1 MVIKQIAHWQ
11 VYDDVG
17 RRKYL
22 NSVERARFL
31 AAADR
36 LDPAPRA
43 LCHTLIFTGC
53 RISEALRLTIFQL
66 DTEHGALTIRTLKR
80 RQVTF
85 RSVPIPST
93 LVALLLKLPHQA
105 DGSFWTIHRATAWRI
120 VKRTMAEVGIIGPM
134 ACCKGA
140 RHGFGMH
147 AASRN
152 IPPNL
157 IQRWMGHASSGT
169 TWIYIDAVGAE
180 EQAFALRMW

>member
-11 VYDDVG
+11 VYDDAG

-53 RISEALRLTIFQL
+53 RISEALPLTLFQL
-66 DTEHGALTIRTLKR
+66 DAERGALTVRTLKR

-85 RSVPIPST
+85 RSVPIPAT
-93 LVALLLKLPHQA
+93 LVTLLLRLPHQA
-105 DGSFWTIHRATAWRI
+105 DGSFWTIHRATAWRL
-120 VKRTMAEVGIIGPM
+120 VKRTMARAGITGPM
-134 ACCKGA
+134 ACCRGL
-140 RHGFGMH
+140 RHGFGIR
-147 AASRN
+147 AAGCN
-152 IPPNL
+152 VPPNL
-157 IQRWMGHASSGT
+157 IQRWMGHASPHT
-169 TWIYIDAVGAE
+169 TAIYLDAVGTE
-180 EQAFALRMW
+180 EWGFANRMW